1 MIEPHCL
8 GPDVDRSRI
17 SQAASITGASYLTG
31 RRTTVAA
38 GAVIRN
44 SRLHDVAVGEKT
56 VVVDTILRAENFG
69 PHGHSHRCDAA
80 GRTVVRAPDQPSV
93 GAGSKLSGCTLID
106 SAVGAGS
113 RVVNTWAQDTTIGD
127 GCEVREA
134 KIVISHIGPQA
145 TIIGPT
151 EISEADLGH
160 HTRIDRRGYFE
171 GIFSNRFHRL
181 RFDEAAGQLKIV
193 ETIDLPH
200 VSRYGPNTI
209 NSTNSGKLLPRDGS
223 PLDGFGE
230 PAGLWQDRLL
240 SHEQIELAPCCWVTP
255 WTKVVGQSPAPH
267 ADDEQ
272 LVNDEL
278 TTCLMPFAMAGFGG
292 DLTRG
297 LVSPGELSVGVGP
310 KQRRGGWVFTYAP
323 GAVIG
328 MVARLHEALEPER
341 KSVADRV
348 VVWAIE
354 TAIAMTRA
362 LAHRRGVDLSKSASQ
377 QRAGWGR
384 WTAGVI
390 ELLHAHLDAGL
401 WQFRDGRPVEWR
413 QEAGE
418 GSRWTHPRIGRLLA
432 IAPDAIEN
440 QKSEEQLF
448 EFVDPVPAM
457 RVAVPA
463 GVLDA
468 LNGCSCASTTGPGDP
483 GPACAANSGNKTLA
497 VKPPVAHNT
506 IDPTATIAPDAIIG
520 PGSRI
525 GPNCRVESGAAVWNS
540 VLESSTVGRGC
551 SIERSILTGADVQ
564 AGSIVRSCRIES
576 AVLGANSNAQCAS
589 IVNSRLAERATVS
602 AFADVRNVQSDFPTI
617 LGGTFHDSAV
627 PTLLMS
633 MHLAGAAAH
642 LETVP
647 VRVRVGGKTVAVPA
661 VPMLGGGSVIR
672 GEAGRPVR
680 MQGCFVGSNAI
691 IEAGSYLAFGCFVL
705 GRLGPAAGLLPFTIS
720 TGPEPAHHQIGAVLG
735 SLASTVITHFVAW
748 TYNAVGA
755 VSAELA
761 DGVAQMTRQSIEA
774 GLAAVEWELARRSN
788 PGSGEPADSRFAEY
802 KSLADYSLDQLHIGR
817 DQYRSALESGAWDMA
832 VVDDQLRF
840 TSRKGKWVERA
851 GSAFWQMD

>member
-1 MIEPHCL
+1 MIDPHCI

-17 SQAASITGASYLTG
+17 SPAATITGASYLTG
-31 RRTTVAA
+31 KRTTVAA
-38 GAVIRN
+38 GAVIRS
-44 SRLHDVAVGEKT
+44 SRLHDVAVGENA
-56 VVVDTILRAENFG
+56 VIVDTILRAEHPG
-69 PHGHSHRCDAA
+69 AHSHRCDAA
-80 GRTVVRAPDQPSV
+80 GRTVVRSPDQPAV
-93 GAGSKLSGCTLID
+93 GAGSELAGCTLID
-106 SAVGAGS
+106 SAVGVAS

-127 GCEVREA
+127 RCQVRDA
-134 KIVISHIGPQA
+134 KIVISRIGPDA
-145 TIIGPT
+145 TIVGPT
-151 EISEADLGH
+151 EISEAELGH
-160 HTRIDRRGYFE
+160 NTRIDRRGYFE

-181 RFDEAAGQLKIV
+181 RFDGATEQLKIV

-209 NSTNSGKLLPRDGS
+209 NSTNSGKLLPRDGAS
-223 PLDGFGE
+223 LDGFSE

-297 LVSPGELSVGVGP
+297 LVAPGELSVGVGP

-328 MVARLHEALEPER
+328 MVARLHAALGPGR

-362 LAHRRGVDLSKSASQ
+362 LAHRRGVDLSKPASQ

-384 WTAGVI
+384 WTAGAI
-390 ELLHAHLDAGL
+390 ELLQAHLDADL
-401 WQFRDGRPVEWR
+401 WKFSDGQPVEWR
-413 QEAGE
+413 LEANH
-418 GSRWTHPRIGRLLA
+418 WTHPRIARLLA
-432 IAPDAIEN
+432 AAPDAIEK

-457 RVAVPA
+457 QVAVPA
-463 GVLDA
+463 GSLDA
-468 LNGCSCASTTGPGDP
+468 STGTPQ
-483 GPACAANSGNKTLA
+483 
-497 VKPPVAHNT
+497 
-506 IDPTATIAPDAIIG
+506 IDPAATVAPDAIIG

-525 GPNCRVESGAAVWNS
+525 GPNCRVESGAVVWNS
-540 VLESSTVGRGC
+540 ILESSTVGRASC
-551 SIERSILTGADVQ
+551 VERSIVTGGDVQ
-564 AGSIVRSCRIES
+564 AGSVVRSCRIES
-576 AVLGANSNAQCAS
+576 AVLGAGSNAQCAA
-589 IVNSRLAERATVS
+589 IAHSRLAGRTTVS
-602 AFADVRNVQSDFPTI
+602 AFADVRNVRAEFPTI

-633 MHLAGAAAH
+633 MHLAGSAKH

-647 VRVRVGGKTVAVPA
+647 VHVRIGGRTVAVPA
-661 VPMLGGGSVIR
+661 APMLGGGSVIR
-672 GEAGRPVR
+672 GEPGKPVR
-680 MQGCFVGSNAI
+680 MQGCFVGSNAV
-691 IEAGSYLAFGCFVL
+691 IEAGSYLGFGCFVL
-705 GRLGPAAGLLPFTIS
+705 GRLGPGAGLLPFTIS

-748 TYNAVGA
+748 TYNAVG
-755 VSAELA
+755 VELGDA
-761 DGVAQMTRQSIEA
+761 VAQMTRQSIEA

-788 PGSGEPADSRFAEY
+788 PSSGAPNDPRFADY
-802 KSLADYSLDQLHIGR
+802 TSLSGYSPDQLQIGR
-817 DQYRSALESGAWDMA
+817 DQYRSALDSGAWDMA
-832 VVDDQLRF
+832 VIAGQLRF
-840 TSRKGKWVERA
+840 TSPKGKWLERA
-851 GSAFWQMD
+851 GSAFWQMG